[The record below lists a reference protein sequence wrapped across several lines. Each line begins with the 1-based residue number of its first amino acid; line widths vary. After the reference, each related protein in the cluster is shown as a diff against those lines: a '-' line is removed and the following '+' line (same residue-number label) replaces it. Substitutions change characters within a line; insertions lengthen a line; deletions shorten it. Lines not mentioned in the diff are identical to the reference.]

1 MMPNIMMPNITN
13 LAELNI
19 HISLPAQTI
28 FSVGGFHVTNS
39 MLTGTLSLVIF
50 VAVFGYV
57 SWMVRHGRYNRFV
70 GFIQWAFEAI
80 AGQIDSVIAD
90 KKLVRRITPLG
101 ITLFFYVIISYWMSV
116 LPGLDTVTVN
126 DVPLIRS
133 IAADLNFT
141 FAITII
147 AFITVQLYA
156 IRQHGIIGNLWRY
169 LKNPFKQGG
178 IATFEGLLELIGEVS
193 RYSALSLR
201 LFGNCFAGEILL
213 VIIGV
218 LTSWFSVATLP
229 VFMGFE
235 LFIGLI
241 QAYVFFILTVIF
253 TALAI
258 DAHGHN
264 EAAPEHTALPGS
276 DHSTQATHTPVALE
290 E

>member
-1 MMPNIMMPNITN
+1 MQNITN

-28 FSVGGFHVTNS
+28 FSVGGFHVTNA
-39 MLTGTLSLVIF
+39 MLTGTLSLAIF

-169 LKNPFKQGG
+169 LRNPFKQGG

-258 DAHGHN
+258 DTHGHN